1 MVSCTVIESVRAGDP
16 VLGDVVFV
24 GIIVDGMSVTKCV
37 VGASVT
43 LLVCDVASS
52 LLPSCKLFVM
62 AKESVSLADDTVDGA
77 FRSSV
82 VLTSVE
88 CSVIGLFV
96 TMGSVIG
103 SVRWTIV
110 VTP

>member
-16 VLGDVVFV
+16 VLGDLVFV

-37 VGASVT
+37 VGAYVT
-43 LLVCDVASS
+43 LVCDVTSS

-62 AKESVSLADDTVDGA
+62 AKESVSLAVDGA

-96 TMGSVIG
+96 TMGGVIG